1 MASSYAANFYVERAS
16 EGEAS
21 SPTLR
26 SAPPPPFRRLRGYA
40 FDPSLSQRLETVSIN
55 QTTFET
61 PWENKL
67 EPGPKGEYVEVVDVD
82 PASGCWYEPIDLNSL
97 EVVAQDGLAPSQ
109 GNPRFHQQ
117 MVYASMM
124 KTIGHFE
131 HALGRQVFWASRQ
144 VKDPVRNT
152 SETFVPRLRAYPHA
166 LRAANAYY
174 SPRKA
179 AILFGY
185 FPGPTG
191 MVFSCLSND
200 IIAHETTHALLDG
213 MHRRYAED
221 NHEDSLAFHEAFA
234 DLMALFQHFTFPE
247 VLQSQIARSRGDL
260 ESDTLLGEM
269 ARELGQATG
278 NYGALRHA
286 IGERGE
292 DGVWRPT
299 KPDPGKL
306 SREWEPHARGS
317 VLVAAVFGAFIAV
330 NKSRVQGL
338 IRLATSGSGVLPDGA
353 ISPDLVKRLAS
364 ETCATALTFLN
375 MCIRALDYCPP
386 VDMTFGDYL
395 RALITADF
403 DMVPGDRM
411 GYRVALMESFQK
423 WGILPKGIK
432 VLSEEQLRWPFAN
445 LFLTEENW
453 NVLTEVAGKIRAE
466 LTETIFILDREE
478 LFDRLLQVRGLT
490 HLLLEQSASQE
501 DKRELEAFQK
511 ATGIRLDGLLKGI
524 GTGQGGGPSFEVH
537 ALRPALRVRPEGT
550 IMKQLIMIVTQRR
563 EVPLDPADPD
573 GGSFTFRGGA
583 TLIFDLEG
591 KKPLLRYSIVRP
603 IDDDH
608 RLEEIRA
615 YKLRQ
620 ADHQTS
626 LRATYFKEDPIEP
639 GFSRDEPFCMLH
651 EGV

>member
-16 EGEAS
+16 DGDGG
-21 SPTLR
+21 SPALR

-55 QTTFET
+55 QTIFET

-82 PASGCWYEPIDLNSL
+82 PASGCWYEPVDLNNL

-144 VKDPVRNT
+144 GWDPVRNT
-152 SETFVPRLRAYPHA
+152 SETFIPRLRAYPHA

-174 SPRKA
+174 SPSKA

-234 DLMALFQHFTFPE
+234 DLVALFQHFTFPE

-278 NYGALRHA
+278 KYGALRDA

-292 DGVWRPT
+292 DGIWRPI
-299 KPDPGKL
+299 KPDPEKL

-317 VLVAAVFGAFIAV
+317 VLVAAVFGAFIAA

-364 ETCATALTFLN
+364 ETRATAMTFLN

-403 DMVPGDRM
+403 DLVPNDRM

-445 LFLTEENW
+445 LFLTKENW
-453 NVLTEVAGKIRAE
+453 NVLVEVAGKIRAE

-490 HLLLEQSASQE
+490 HLLLERSAAQE
-501 DKRELEAFQK
+501 DKRELEALQE
-511 ATGIRLDGLLKGI
+511 ATGIRLDGVLEGI
-524 GTGQGGGPSFEVH
+524 GTGHGGGPSFEVH
-537 ALRPALRVRPEGT
+537 ALRPALRVGPEGT

-563 EVPLDPADPD
+563 EVPLDPAEPTA
-573 GGSFTFRGGA
+573 GSFTFRGGA

-591 KKPLLRYSIVRP
+591 KTPLLRYSIVRP
-603 IDDDH
+603 IDDDR

-620 ADHQTS
+620 ADNQIS
-626 LRATYFKEDPIEP
+626 LRATYFQEDPSEP